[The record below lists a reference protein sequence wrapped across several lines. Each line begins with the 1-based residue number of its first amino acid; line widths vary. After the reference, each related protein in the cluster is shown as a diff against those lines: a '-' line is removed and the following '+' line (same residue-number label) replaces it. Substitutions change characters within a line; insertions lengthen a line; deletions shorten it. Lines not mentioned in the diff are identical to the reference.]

1 MQLFDARSKT
11 AAIFGSGVFWCLEK
25 KMIRSMTGFGR
36 GEFLSSS
43 RRITVEVKAVN
54 HRYLDLSIKMPRQF
68 NMFESEMRNV
78 LKEYVSRG
86 KVDVYVTCEEI
97 EKAAASITLQHEV
110 AEKYVSFAKELQERF
125 GIENDLTVSRLLKMN
140 DVVSDFDYEENKDEL
155 GSELMESFKSA
166 LENLRLARET
176 EGRNLREDIVKKCE
190 ALKRN
195 VDIIE
200 DRYPEILEAY
210 KERML
215 MKLNELKAD
224 TTLDESRLAAELTI
238 YADKICVDEETV
250 RLRSHIDAIVST
262 VDSKESVGRRLD
274 FIAQELNREANT
286 ILSKSNDIIT
296 SDVAI
301 ELKTDIEKL
310 REQIQNIE

>member
-1 MQLFDARSKT
+1 
-11 AAIFGSGVFWCLEK
+11 
-25 KMIRSMTGFGR
+25 MIRSMTGFGR
-36 GEFLSSS
+36 GESLNGS
-43 RRITVEVKAVN
+43 RKMTVEVKAVN
-54 HRYLDLSIKMPRQF
+54 HRYLDLSIKMPRQL

-86 KVDVYVTCEEI
+86 KVDVYVTCEEL
-97 EKAAASITLQHEV
+97 EKAAPSIMLQEEV
-110 AEKYVSFAKELQERF
+110 AAKYVSFAKKLQERF

-140 DVVSDFDYEENKDEL
+140 DVVSDIDPEEDKDEL
-155 GSELMESFKSA
+155 ANELMETFRDA
-166 LENLRLARET
+166 LAKLRSAREA
-176 EGRNLREDIVKKCE
+176 EGRNLRDDIIKKCSS
-190 ALKRN
+190 LRKN
-195 VDIIE
+195 VEIIE

-210 KERML
+210 KERM
-215 MKLNELKAD
+215 MTKLEELKSD
-224 TTLDESRLAAELTI
+224 TTLDEGRLAAELTV

-250 RLRSHIDAIVST
+250 RLKSHIDAILST
-262 VDSKESVGRRLD
+262 MDSEDSVGRRLD
-274 FIAQELNREANT
+274 FIAQELNRESKT